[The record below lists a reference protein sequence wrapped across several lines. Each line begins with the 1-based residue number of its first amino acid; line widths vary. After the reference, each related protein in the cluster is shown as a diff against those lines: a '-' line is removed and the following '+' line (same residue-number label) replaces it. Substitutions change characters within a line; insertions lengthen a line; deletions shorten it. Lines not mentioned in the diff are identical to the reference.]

1 MQAYL
6 PTEVPQITPMFSEE
20 DLIQVAR
27 QTMPFGKYQGR
38 VLVDLPEEYL
48 LWFANKGWP
57 NGNLGQWLQLALEI
71 KINGLEKLVDPLRTP
86 TQKKADEPK
95 VRIRF
100 DD

>member
-1 MQAYL
+1 
-6 PTEVPQITPMFSEE
+6 MFSQE

-38 VLVDLPEEYL
+38 VLIDLPEAYL
-48 LWFANKGWP
+48 LWFSHEGWP
-57 NGNLGQWLQLALEI
+57 NGNLGLWLQLALEI
-71 KINGLEKLVDPLRTP
+71 KINGLEKLVDPLRVAT
-86 TQKKADEPK
+86 TKKKDEPK

>member
-1 MQAYL
+1 
-6 PTEVPQITPMFSEE
+6 MFSQE
-20 DLIQVAR
+20 DLVQVAR

-38 VLVDLPEEYL
+38 VLIDLPEAYL
-48 LWFANKGWP
+48 LWFAHEGWP

-71 KINGLEKLVDPLRTP
+71 KINGLEKLVDPLRKP
-86 TQKKADEPK
+86 AEKKPDEPK

>member
-1 MQAYL
+1 
-6 PTEVPQITPMFSEE
+6 MFAQQ

-38 VLVDLPEEYL
+38 TLIDLPEAYL
-48 LWFANKGWP
+48 LWFAHEGWP
-57 NGNLGQWLQLALEI
+57 SGNLGTWLQLCLEI
-71 KINGLEKLVDPLRTP
+71 KINGLEKLVEPLRLP
-86 TQKKADEPK
+86 EQSKPNEPK

>member
-1 MQAYL
+1 
-6 PTEVPQITPMFSEE
+6 MFAQE

-38 VLVDLPEEYL
+38 TLIDLPEAYL
-48 LWFANKGWP
+48 LWFAHEGWP
-57 NGNLGQWLQLALEI
+57 TGNLGKWLQLVLEI
-71 KINGLEKLVDPLRTP
+71 KINGLEKLVEPLRLP
-86 TQKKADEPK
+86 TEEPKNAPK

>member
-1 MQAYL
+1 
-6 PTEVPQITPMFSEE
+6 MFSQQ

-38 VLVDLPEEYL
+38 ILIDLPEAYL
-48 LWFANKGWP
+48 LWFAHEGWP

-71 KINGLEKLVDPLRTP
+71 KINGLEKLVEPLREP
-86 TQKKADEPK
+86 VEKPLNEPK

-100 DD
+100 DEE

>member
-1 MQAYL
+1 
-6 PTEVPQITPMFSEE
+6 MFSQE

-57 NGNLGQWLQLALEI
+57 SGNLGQWLQLALEI
-71 KINGLEKLVDPLRTP
+71 KINGLEKLVDPLRQP
-86 TQKKADEPK
+86 SEKKKGDAKAK

>member
-1 MQAYL
+1 
-6 PTEVPQITPMFSEE
+6 MFSQE
-20 DLIQVAR
+20 DLVQVAR

-71 KINGLEKLVDPLRTP
+71 KINGLEKLIDPLRQLSEE
-86 TQKKADEPK
+86 QKGDAKAK
-95 VRIRF
+95 VHIRF

>member
-1 MQAYL
+1 
-6 PTEVPQITPMFSEE
+6 MFSQE

-71 KINGLEKLVDPLRTP
+71 KINGLEQIVDPLRQP
-86 TQKKADEPK
+86 SGKKQDASKAK